1 MTVEAR
7 VSVKALK
14 TLLCFAVN
22 TYAISPET
30 NPAGDKTVA
39 NEYEMLGMPSFRLDG
54 KVALITGAGT
64 GIGAGTAL
72 AFSAAGAE
80 LVLVARTQSNLD
92 QVAEVIRE
100 RGGNVTTVVCD
111 VTDRAAIRAVI
122 NGIPKLDILVN
133 NAGTNFPEPML
144 DVTDEHLDTVID
156 LNVRACFVTA
166 QAAVRK
172 MLENTGPDTGVII
185 NISSQMGHV
194 GSPNRTVYCM
204 TKHAVEGLTKAMAV
218 ELADRGIRV
227 NTLCPT
233 FVDTPMVRKIVDT
246 PEKEAF
252 LVSKIPMGHMAKM
265 EDVIGAALYLAGP
278 SARMVTGTSLKVD
291 GGWTAQ

>member
-1 MTVEAR
+1 M
-7 VSVKALK
+7 
-14 TLLCFAVN
+14 
-22 TYAISPET
+22 
-30 NPAGDKTVA
+30 A
-39 NEYEMLGMPSFRLDG
+39 NEYESLGMPSFRLDG
-54 KVALITGAGT
+54 KVALMTGAGT
-64 GIGAGTAL
+64 GIGAGVAL
-72 AFSAAGAE
+72 AFSAAGAD
-80 LVLVARTQSNLD
+80 LILVARTQANLD
-92 QVAEVIRE
+92 RVAEIIRA
-100 RGGNVTTVVCD
+100 RGGKVTTVVCD
-111 VTDRAAIRAVI
+111 VTDSAAIRAVI
-122 NGIPKLDILVN
+122 SDVPRLDILVN

-144 DVTDEHLDTVID
+144 DVTDEHLDAMID

-172 MLENTGPDTGVII
+172 MLANAGADAGVII
-185 NISSQMGHV
+185 NVSSQMGHV

-265 EDVIGAALYLAGP
+265 EDVVGAALYLAGP